1 MKIRKFVAAVA
12 ASAMAVSAMA
22 VASSAAVT
30 ASIPFKDDGGG
41 NWQLFLSGDNKV
53 AEVGDIDPTKVASF
67 DITLSFNAAAETDW
81 AGGAVIAQSDSIG
94 WGTIGQWENAT
105 GNGKEFEGVVSGK
118 AFHVDMKNS
127 FAADDGFTAIVFQ
140 NYGIDVNI
148 DAITLYDASGA
159 ELISLGGASAP
170 STEAPAA
177 TEAPATDGTG
187 AAGDITAPT
196 PDKNS
201 PNTGIE
207 GVAVVAGLAIIAAG
221 AVVVAKKRK

>member
-1 MKIRKFVAAVA
+1 MKIRKIVAAIA

-30 ASIPFKDDGGG
+30 SSIPFKDDGSG
-41 NWQLFLSGDNKV
+41 NWQLFVMGDSKP
-53 AEVGDIDPTKVASF
+53 AELGDLDFTKVAAM
-67 DITLSFNAAAETDW
+67 DITLSFNAATEEDW
-81 AGGAVIAQSDSIG
+81 AGGAVIAQSDSLG

-105 GNGKEFEGVVSGK
+105 GNGKEFEGVVSGTP
-118 AFHVDMKNS
+118 FHVEMPKS
-127 FAADDGFTAIVFQ
+127 FSASDTYAAIVIQ
-140 NYGIDVNI
+140 NYGIDMNI

-159 ELISLGGASAP
+159 ELVALGGASAP
-170 STEAPAA
+170 STEAPA
-177 TEAPATDGTG
+177 TEAPAADSTTA
-187 AAGDITAPT
+187 AAGDTTAPT

-201 PNTGIE
+201 PNTGVE